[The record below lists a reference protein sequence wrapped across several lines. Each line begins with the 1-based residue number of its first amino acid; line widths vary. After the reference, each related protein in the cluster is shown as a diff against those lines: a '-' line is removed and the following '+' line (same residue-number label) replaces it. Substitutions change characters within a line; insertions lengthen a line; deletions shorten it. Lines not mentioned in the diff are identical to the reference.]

1 MQSGWASTLG
11 AAESDAARNSAS
23 AVDSACMPQVNST
36 PSVLPHPPARAPPE
50 SVTHING
57 DRGTDLDCAAHRVR
71 PQSAEPACLQS
82 VGARSSFEV
91 NDELMNTQKQ
101 LQESQALLAASLEN
115 ARLWRDQYD
124 GLHRKFE
131 ALRKDYEA
139 LQQQREP
146 SEPIGNQSPKSPP
159 VLRKQLTMEGM
170 GFVPNN
176 STVLRRKPGEQIVPK
191 ALQRLG
197 RYVMARS
204 VVAYL
209 RQQTLR
215 KAMMNQAHA
224 PSHALVF
231 GSLNVDIKTSVC
243 GALNLGT
250 GNSSYV
256 GTEDSPRC
264 EPGGKGLN
272 QATALANLR
281 VRTHLIGLHGQEPLH
296 QVIVELTEAI
306 EAFGNETERMSSHG

>member
-1 MQSGWASTLG
+1 MPSPEITAARLAAAEARERVRTAETEIDGILSSSPLAQSAQLSWRQSTPSPRRQKMQSGWASTLG

-71 PQSAEPACLQS
+71 PQSAEPASLQS

-176 STVLRRKPGEQIVPK
+176 STVLRRRPGEQIVPK

-215 KAMMNQAHA
+215 KAMMNRH
-224 PSHALVF
+224 
-231 GSLNVDIKTSVC
+231 
-243 GALNLGT
+243 
-250 GNSSYV
+250 Y
-256 GTEDSPRC
+256 
-264 EPGGKGLN
+264 
-272 QATALANLR
+272 
-281 VRTHLIGLHGQEPLH
+281 
-296 QVIVELTEAI
+296 AI
-306 EAFGNETERMSSHG
+306 